1 MKKTPRNFVL
11 LCILFFLVCTIIA
24 SMTIPEILAYT
35 TIEDSNAATAL
46 AIAAGLFGVGGGI
59 GVGMAGSSA
68 ISAITEKPE
77 VFIRSFMIV
86 SLAEAVAIY
95 GLLLGI
101 MVFGQMG

>member
-1 MKKTPRNFVL
+1 MKKTPGNFVL
-11 LCILFFLVCTIIA
+11 LCTLFFVVCTIIA
-24 SMTIPEILAYT
+24 LITIPEILAYT
-35 TIEDSNAATAL
+35 TIPDSNAAMGL
-46 AIAAGLFGVGGGI
+46 AIAAGLFGAGGGI
-59 GVGMAGSSA
+59 GVGMAGASA

-77 VFIRSFMIV
+77 VFIRAFMIV

>member
-11 LCILFFLVCTIIA
+11 LCLLFFVVCTIMA
-24 SMTIPEILAYT
+24 LVTIPEVFATLDIT
-35 TIEDSNAATAL
+35 DSNAATAL
-46 AIAAGLFGVGGGI
+46 AIAAGIFGAGGGI
-59 GVGMAGSSA
+59 GVGMAGSAA

-77 VFIRSFMIV
+77 VFIRAFMIV

-101 MVFGQMG
+101 MVFGKIG

>member
-11 LCILFFLVCTIIA
+11 LCALFFVVCTIIA
-24 SMTIPEILAYT
+24 IITIPEVLAYS
-35 TIEDSNAATAL
+35 TIENANVATGL
-46 AIAAGLFGVGGGI
+46 AVAAGLFGAGGGI

-101 MVFGQMG
+101 MVFGKIV